1 MNILWVTQQL
11 FAVNPSKKQ
20 DPFRALKTWICFYK
34 VIFFVKKRIRKKK
47 AWGFI
52 ITTIFSNHH
61 HEKSGDGW
69 FFVVKWLGSF
79 RWRRAV
85 QVHKNWG
92 EIPTFQENKSF
103 SLRIKPSRE
112 SIQDIL
118 KRKVGNSLGIEDEFQ
133 TMLLLTRSKKKN
145 DVLHLPYNMPLEVF
159 YAAKWREATK
169 IMGQNDEETDENP
182 QIKVAWPGSDSLT
195 SVHPLPDVRTLGS
208 EVLCYSRDPFK
219 RASWRQE
226 MRRRAGGEFG
236 YEHGT
241 SNITH
246 RRTNT
251 KPNIS
256 KNDGFQYLHL

>member
-1 MNILWVTQQL
+1 M
-11 FAVNPSKKQ
+11 
-20 DPFRALKTWICFYK
+20 
-34 VIFFVKKRIRKKK
+34 
-47 AWGFI
+47 
-52 ITTIFSNHH
+52 
-61 HEKSGDGW
+61 
-69 FFVVKWLGSF
+69 
-79 RWRRAV
+79 
-85 QVHKNWG
+85 
-92 EIPTFQENKSF
+92 
-103 SLRIKPSRE
+103 RIKPSRE

-159 YAAKWREATK
+159 YAGKWREATK

-226 MRRRAGGEFG
+226 MRRLVNMEPP
-236 YEHGT
+236 T
-241 SNITH
+241 
-246 RRTNT
+246 
-251 KPNIS
+251 
-256 KNDGFQYLHL
+256 